1 MSSLDVVLE
10 KRTAHRARTH
20 AFSIESAA
28 SRLTETILGNDDRD
42 LAETLKT
49 IASDIGVSHIA
60 YLRVSPDKSPDI
72 SLLVAVVTYSRLWQH
87 RYFVKK
93 YINNDPV
100 ITYGRDADEPFD
112 WSTLPV
118 DDPATKA
125 FFADALNH
133 SVGRNGFSIP
143 LRNRRGA
150 VAVVSFS
157 SDLPR
162 DEWEAYKSA
171 NMKSLKLLSVLI
183 DSAAHI
189 NFKLPAFPVH
199 LSNREEQCLL
209 WAARGKTYQEIA
221 EILGL
226 AFGSVKTHLDAAR
239 HKLHCMNL
247 THAAAVAFA
256 TGVIPAQALK

>member
-1 MSSLDVVLE
+1 MSILSI
-10 KRTAHRARTH
+10 
-20 AFSIESAA
+20 SIEPAA
-28 SRLTETILGNDDRD
+28 ARLTETILGNDDND
-42 LAETLKT
+42 LAETLKA
-49 IASDIGVSHIA
+49 IASEIGLTHIA
-60 YLRVSPDKSPDI
+60 YLRLSPDKSPDI
-72 SLLVAVVTYSRLWQH
+72 CLLVAVVTYTRLWQH

-93 YINNDPV
+93 YMTSDPV
-100 ITYGRDADEPFD
+100 ISYGREVDQPFD
-112 WSTLPV
+112 WVNVPL

-133 SVGRNGFSIP
+133 SVGPNGLSIP
-143 LRNRRGA
+143 LRNRRGVFA
-150 VAVVSFS
+150 LVSFT
-157 SDLPR
+157 SDLSKE
-162 DEWEAYKSA
+162 EWEVYKTT
-171 NMKSLKLLSVLI
+171 NMAKLKLLSVLI
-183 DSAAHI
+183 DSASHI